1 MVFYFTGTG
10 NSLYIAKQLDD
21 EPISIPQVIHQKDL
35 EFTSDKIGIVA
46 PIYGHEVPEMVKDF
60 LNKAC
65 FHTEYFYMILTYGNR
80 HGGAAELAKQLCDSC
95 GIAVQYINV
104 IRMVDN
110 WLPGFDME
118 KQRRLDKNIDGQL
131 TVILRDIKEE
141 KCMISE
147 VTEKDRRRA
156 GDRAA
161 RQEHHRRGRQDYRR
175 EHDPA
180 GQEPAEHHDPRRE
193 VRRNLFK

>member
-118 KQRRLDKNIDGQL
+118 KQRRLDKNVDGQL

-147 VTEKDRRRA
+147 VTE
-156 GDRAA
+156 
-161 RQEHHRRGRQDYRR
+161 QD
-175 EHDPA
+175 
-180 GQEPAEHHDPRRE
+180 
-193 VRRNLFK
+193 